1 MLAVFQMELPLLG
14 WFAGEMLLNLVRP
27 IPFFRKKSVGR
38 EPACNEWKSWGADD
52 DLHPCI
58 ENACH
63 AIAVNDER
71 KTFHPVM
78 WLEFTSDDTHTT
90 KRPDTLLKKVEQVWF
105 AGAHAN
111 VGGGYPKDHP
121 AHVPLQWMM
130 LHACREGLKFD
141 TETWS
146 EYHQRRDELG
156 KLYDS
161 RSGGSMFYRYQPRS
175 ILEISREVGIHGNA
189 DDLLRKPRLHR
200 AVLRRVEQS
209 TSSYAPYGPPEPNR
223 YIEVQNPNIEI
234 PDSGATDEWNDV
246 PDRLKRLISNTDAA
260 GSDEEL
266 HYELSWSS
274 ADTREEQ
281 NQARRTARAEAIKL
295 SDLRLCCYYA
305 LCIWAVAFL
314 IIGVGFFAASAMPVS
329 AGENSLDMTVA
340 SRQMG
345 EQIVKR
351 LDLLYGDQLCPV
363 FTPLTLGLL
372 VIPVTVW
379 GVS

>member
-90 KRPDTLLKKVEQVWF
+90 KRP
-105 AGAHAN
+105 
-111 VGGGYPKDHP
+111 
-121 AHVPLQWMM
+121 
-130 LHACREGLKFD
+130 
-141 TETWS
+141 
-146 EYHQRRDELG
+146 
-156 KLYDS
+156 